1 MRKSMFMLIL
11 FGLVIA
17 FAACKKEEAAK
28 LAYPETKKVDQVD
41 DYFGTK
47 VADPYRWLEDDNAED
62 TKAWVEAQNK
72 VTFGYLDQIPY
83 RPAIKARLTEI
94 FNYPRYSSPFRV
106 GENYFFYKNDGLQ
119 NQSVCY
125 VQKGLAGAPEVFF
138 DPNALSPD
146 GTIRV
151 GIIGP
156 SNNDKLLAVSRGE
169 AGSDWSEIRVMDIAT
184 KQELPDRVQWVKFSG
199 AAWHGDGFYYS
210 GYDKPAAG
218 DELKAKNEFQKVFY
232 HKLGDPQ
239 EKDVLVWE
247 DKEHPLRYVGAGTTE
262 GEEWLMLAI
271 SEGTS
276 GSEVWVKDLAK
287 KNAPFTMLF
296 KGFEFDASPLEVV
309 DGKFLVH
316 TNADAPNF
324 RVVAIDPANPAKE
337 NWQTVIPEKPEV
349 LSGAGTAGGYLF
361 TNYLKDANTKIYQH
375 TLDGA
380 PVREIELPALGSAG
394 GFGGKRDEKVMF
406 YTFTSFTYPSTIYKF
421 DPATGASEV
430 FRKPEVKFDPSA
442 YETKQVFYASKD
454 GTKVPMFIVYKK
466 GLKLNGKNPTYLT
479 AYGGFNISLTPSFSP
494 VFVPLLEN
502 GGVFAQ
508 PNLRGGGEYG
518 ETWHK
523 GGGHKMAGMKRKIR
537 CGEKP
542 MTAIVLAGGRGR
554 RMKADKAGLEVG
566 GRTLLEHVLDQLE
579 PYFDEVLVCVSAG
592 QAVKAGTPSPL
603 LVEDLAP
610 GLGPIGGLL
619 AGLTTARHD
628 ACAIVACDIPEI
640 DIPLLRSLAR
650 AAGKADIAV
659 PVGPSG
665 LREPLFAIYR
675 RSVVPHIE
683 ALLARGERSL
693 LPLYDRCRTAVVRF
707 DDAARIRNLN
717 TRDEYESYLASR
729 DERPDGINPRDA
741 GQARKNGTGPG
752 SRRSRPGSKPRSEK

>member
-1 MRKSMFMLIL
+1 MKKIMLIL
-11 FGLVIA
+11 IFVIVA
-17 FAACKKEEAAK
+17 LALAACKKEAAR

-72 VTFGYLDQIPY
+72 VTFGYLDTIPF

-106 GENYFFYKNDGLQ
+106 GENYFFYKNEGLQ

-125 VQKGLAGAPEVFF
+125 IQKGLDGTPEVFF

-146 GTIRV
+146 GTVRV

-156 SNNDKLLAVSRGE
+156 STNDKYLAISRGE
-169 AGSDWSEIRVMDIAT
+169 AGSDWSEIRVMEIAT

-210 GYDKPAAG
+210 GYTKPAPG
-218 DELKAKNEFQKVFY
+218 DELQAKNEYQKVYY
-232 HKLGDPQ
+232 HKLGDLQ
-239 EKDVLVWE
+239 EKDTLVWE

-262 GEEWLMLAI
+262 GEEWLILGI

-276 GSEVWVKDLAK
+276 GSEVWVRDLKK

-309 DGKFLVH
+309 NGKFLVH

-361 TNYLKDANTKIYQH
+361 TNYLKDANTKITQH
-375 TLDGA
+375 QLDGA

-394 GFGGKRDEKVMF
+394 GFGGKRNEKVMF
-406 YTFTSFTYPSTIYKF
+406 YTFTSFTYPPTIYKF
-421 DPATGASEV
+421 DPATGGSEV

-454 GTKVPMFIVYKK
+454 GTPVPMFIVHKK
-466 GLKLNGKNPTYLT
+466 GLKLDGKNPTYLT
-479 AYGGFNISLTPSFSP
+479 AYGGFNISLTPSFNP
-494 VFVPLLEN
+494 VYVPLLEN

-523 GGGHKMAGMKRKIR
+523 AGMLDKKQNVFDDFIAAAEYLIN
-537 CGEKP
+537 EKYTSTP
-542 MTAIVLAGGRGR
+542 RLAIEGG
-554 RMKADKAGLEVG
+554 
-566 GRTLLEHVLDQLE
+566 
-579 PYFDEVLVCVSAG
+579 SN
-592 QAVKAGTPSPL
+592 
-603 LVEDLAP
+603 
-610 GLGPIGGLL
+610 GGLL
-619 AGLTTARHD
+619 VGAVMAQRPELFGVAFPAVGVMDMLRFHKFTVGWGWAVEYGSSDNEKQFPYLYAYSPLHNLKAGACYPATMVTSADHD
-628 ACAIVACDIPEI
+628 DRVVPAHSFKFAATLQEMQACAKPVVIRIET
-640 DIPLLRSLAR
+640 RSGHGSSNLS
-650 AAGKADIAV
+650 KAIEEQTDQWSFMFFNMGIT
-659 PVGPSG
+659 P
-665 LREPLFAIYR
+665 IY
-675 RSVVPHIE
+675 
-683 ALLARGERSL
+683 
-693 LPLYDRCRTAVVRF
+693 
-707 DDAARIRNLN
+707 
-717 TRDEYESYLASR
+717 
-729 DERPDGINPRDA
+729 
-741 GQARKNGTGPG
+741 K
-752 SRRSRPGSKPRSEK
+752 